1 MADDRTLE
9 VEEGRR
15 IEQYDAM
22 KNTARSEIQEKTRAE
37 AEQLTPNEQGRV
49 ERLGNRFKDEA
60 ITEVQQTEREVKR
73 ARGTARTSQIIDYIF
88 YLIYVVIGMRIIFD
102 LFGARESNA
111 FDNFV
116 DAVSAPFLAPFQ
128 NLFPDPVS
136 GRFQLRFSYL
146 AALGIYVVLHLTING
161 FLRMLAHRK
170 TEV

>member
-1 MADDRTLE
+1 MTDDRTLE
-9 VEEGRR
+9 IEEGRR
-15 IEQYDAM
+15 IDQYDAM
-22 KNTARSEIQEKTRAE
+22 KNTARSEIQEKARQQAE
-37 AEQLTPNEQGRV
+37 ELTPNEQGRV
-49 ERLGNRFKDEA
+49 EPLGNKFKDEA

-88 YLIYVVIGMRIIFD
+88 YLIYVVVGLRIVFD

-111 FDNFV
+111 FDNFI
-116 DAVSAPFLAPFQ
+116 DAISAPFLAPFR